1 MLLDPLEPL
10 SEKVEGIGVS
20 HIIDQHYHVGFPEE
34 FKGDLLEDVLPS
46 DVDEVKLYALVRLPF
61 NGYLLDVILAALGH
75 HVVVVEGLLANL
87 VDEASLADCG
97 LTRYDHSRTQYRHIL
112 ILF

>member
-1 MLLDPLEPL
+1 ME
-10 SEKVEGIGVS
+10 SVGVS
-20 HIIDQHYHVGFPEE
+20 DIIDQHYHVGFAEE
-34 FKGDLLEDVLPS
+34 LKGDLLEDVLPS
-46 DVDEVKLYALVRLPF
+46 DIDQVKLYALVRLTL
-61 NGYLLDVILAALGH
+61 NWYLLDVVLAALSH

-97 LTRYDHSRTQYRHIL
+97 LTRYNHSRTQYRHIL